1 MRTLA
6 QSLQDRD
13 LGFLRLIQEQWNLDL
28 RLRERKSGSEQLAQG
43 MLGSNLQLDRLLPE
57 SREVLEALLRN
68 GGIYPLSALIRQF
81 GQLREM
87 GQGKRDREE
96 PWLKPIS
103 PLEELWYRGLLFRA
117 FLDSKTGPQEFAYIP
132 IDLIPLL
139 PELPAEIESPLGHA
153 RHDPEWKVAVLPSF
167 FDDAIT
173 LLAGMRKAGSGF
185 KPHSHIEFF
194 LLPEA
199 LDLLVHLLLELGVIT
214 GPTFKLVAE
223 ALPQF
228 LQDEAVS
235 HGKLIEAW
243 KTSPQWNDLAQ
254 ITHLQPAADSWP
266 NDPLVSRSQILAM
279 LEPIPKGIW
288 WSLDGF
294 IKAVRKRQPDFQRP
308 AGDFESWIFQDSQ
321 TREAVHGFDAWEQ
334 VDGALL
340 RYVLCGP
347 LHWLGVIDLG
357 VSRRGEDPESF
368 RVADFMDSAFNPT
381 PFRKG
386 RIRLNAAGEF
396 QAESSVRPDLRYQIA
411 RFCDW
416 VDTEPDTYRYK
427 LTPAALQS
435 ASEQG
440 LGADQVVRI
449 LTDSLERDPPAHITN
464 AIERWFVQGSEI
476 QVEHDAVITVKHKKA
491 LKELQENPRT
501 ARFIQKVIGPKS
513 FTVRPRELEA
523 FIQSALRASI
533 LIELN
538 QKKIA
543 D

>member
-464 AIERWFVQGSEI
+464 AIERWFAQGSEI